1 MNCLLPIP
9 CCLRSNLCF
18 LQSPES
24 LAHGWYNVFIY
35 TFAYW
40 LRPFLRPFRTPSPPN
55 ISYPRAG
62 LFFTFLLSGG
72 YLAPEHSRLSVN
84 VEINERIQPWAK
96 CDPISQAKE
105 WRPRVSQPRGGG
117 RTAHHAKDTD
127 GSLQPAPPA
136 SGSVPELG
144 AGRCKGAGSHG
155 YRAGDPLYFL
165 PFVFAQAPAPNPG
178 RRP

>member
-9 CCLRSNLCF
+9 CCLHSNLCF

-24 LAHGWYNVFIY
+24 LSHGWYNVFIY

-40 LRPFLRPFRTPSPPN
+40 LRPFRTPSPPN

-72 YLAPEHSRLSVN
+72 SLAPEHSRLSVN

-105 WRPRVSQPRGGG
+105 WRPRVSQPQGGG
-117 RTAHHAKDTD
+117 RH
-127 GSLQPAPPA
+127 SAPR
-136 SGSVPELG
+136 E
-144 AGRCKGAGSHG
+144 G
-155 YRAGDPLYFL
+155 YRLVSPACSPRVNAGTGRGA
-165 PFVFAQAPAPNPG
+165 VQG
-178 RRP
+178 RR